1 MTSTTRRAFNN
12 YLKENPTVYNKFKK
26 FATVLYKNGRR
37 RYSAWAIINA
47 IRWEHDFT
55 TRGSKFKVN
64 NDFIALLSRKLVRE
78 NKTFKGF
85 FLTKSLKTSTKTKKF
100 NY

>member
-1 MTSTTRRAFNN
+1 MTKETKKSFNT
-12 YLKENPTVYNKFKK
+12 YLKENPIVYKKFKK
-26 FATVLYKNGRR
+26 FATQLYKNGRR

-64 NDFIALLSRKLVRE
+64 NDFIALFARKLSKE
-78 NKTFKGF
+78 NRNFKGF
-85 FLTKSLKTSTKTKKF
+85 FLIKPLKPTI
-100 NY
+100 